1 MRYKIEGVF
10 LVLIVCLISGC
21 GPKVGNENGKGESD
35 NNSEIEM
42 SDNTKSTDFNISY
55 GIEEVKQNDF
65 RLEYNGEPVSLHSF
79 VNCSTEEYKAMRIV
93 QQKKKELI
101 IYMM

>member
-1 MRYKIEGVF
+1 MGEQLWSKKLQSYIDF
-10 LVLIVCLISGC
+10 DCLFNFRLWSESW
-21 GPKVGNENGKGESD
+21 NENGKGESD

-65 RLEYNGEPVSLHSF
+65 NWNIT
-79 VNCSTEEYKAMRIV
+79 VN
-93 QQKKKELI
+93 L
-101 IYMM
+101 

>member
-1 MRYKIEGVF
+1 MGKLKDKYGGIVVEQKIIVIY
-10 LVLIVCLISGC
+10 LILIVCLISGC

-55 GIEEVKQNDF
+55 GIEEVKQNDIC
-65 RLEYNGEPVSLHSF
+65 LQ
-79 VNCSTEEYKAMRIV
+79 TEEYKAMRIV